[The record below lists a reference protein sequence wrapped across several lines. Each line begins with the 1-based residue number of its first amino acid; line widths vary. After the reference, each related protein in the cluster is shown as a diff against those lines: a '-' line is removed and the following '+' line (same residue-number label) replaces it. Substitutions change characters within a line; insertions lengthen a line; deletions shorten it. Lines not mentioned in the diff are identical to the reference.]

1 MIPVAFRYRK
11 AATIEDAVTALSAG
25 QVKLI
30 AGGHSLI
37 PVLKLRLNRPAEL
50 MDISGIDAIKGIFEE
65 DGEIVIG
72 AATTHNSIAKNKL
85 IREKALFFSEAA
97 SLIGDI
103 QVRNHGTIGGSIAHA
118 DPAAD
123 WPAVVLAADASIEVQ
138 SLKGKRTIKA
148 TEFFVGLFETSLAKD
163 EIITSIRI
171 PVPPEGAKTTYLKF
185 CQPASR
191 FAIVGC
197 AVMRHPD
204 GKTNIAFTGVSDHAF
219 RDKNAENAISGKAIN
234 DQSISV
240 AINASVQNINIMS
253 DHYASEEYRTH
264 LTKVFLRKALQSVS

>member
-11 AATIEDAVTALSAG
+11 ATTIEEAVDALSAG
-25 QVKLI
+25 EVKIL

-37 PVLKLRLNRPAEL
+37 PVLKLRLDRPAEL
-50 MDISGIDAIKGIFEE
+50 MDISGIENIKGIFEQ

-72 AATTHNSIAKNKL
+72 AATTHNSIAKNRL
-85 IREKALFFSEAA
+85 IREKVPFFSEAA
-97 SLIGDI
+97 SLIGDM
-103 QVRNHGTIGGSIAHA
+103 QVRNHGTIGGSVAHA

-123 WPAVVLAADASIEVQ
+123 WPAAVLAADASIEVQ

-148 TEFFVGLFETSLAKD
+148 TEFFVGLFETLLTKE
-163 EIITSIRI
+163 EIIISIRI

-204 GKTNIAFTGVSDHAF
+204 GKTNIAFTGVATHAF
-219 RDKNAENAISGKAIN
+219 RDKDAENAISGKAIN
-234 DQSISV
+234 SHSIR
-240 AINASVQNINIMS
+240 AATDAAVQNVNIMS
-253 DHYASEEYRTH
+253 DHYASEEYRKH
-264 LTKVFLRKALQSVS
+264 LAKVFLRKALQFVT